1 MSPDLFFALTLAIKL
16 GVTAAFVVFAS
27 MVAERAGPLVGA
39 MVSTLPISS
48 GPAYVFLALDHDTT
62 FLARTAVTSLAVNAA
77 TAGFALIYAVV
88 AQRQR
93 LTLSLPIALGAWF
106 VFSFVIEQLRWNL
119 VNAIA
124 VNAATFIVCIPLSR
138 RFQHAKMRFPRRQW
152 YDMPLRATMVASLV
166 VIVVGLSARVG
177 PAVTGILAVFPIVLT
192 SLMLIL
198 QPRIGGPATAAVIAN
213 TIWGLVGFGAALV
226 AVCVTVIPLGAAVA
240 LALGL
245 AISVCWNLMIWTFR
259 RRRIAVIASDSH
271 SKS

>member
-1 MSPDLFFALTLAIKL
+1 MTPDLFFALTLAIKL

-62 FLARTAVTSLAVNAA
+62 FLAMTAVTSLAVNAA
-77 TAGFALIYAVV
+77 TAGFALIYATV

-93 LTLSLPIALGAWF
+93 LAVSLPIALGAWF
-106 VFSFVIEQLRWNL
+106 VFSLVIELLRWDL
-119 VNAIA
+119 VSGIA

-138 RFQHAKMRFPRRQW
+138 RFLHAKMPFPRRRW
-152 YDMPLRATMVASLV
+152 YDMPLRAAMVASLV
-166 VIVVGLSARVG
+166 VTVVGLSGRVG
-177 PAVTGILAVFPIVLT
+177 SAVTGILAVFPIVLT

-226 AVCVTVIPLGAAVA
+226 AVCITVIPLGAAVA

-245 AISVCWNLMIWTFR
+245 VISVSWNLMIWTFR
-259 RRRIAVIASDSH
+259 RRRLAVSASESH
-271 SKS
+271 SSV

>member
-1 MSPDLFFALTLAIKL
+1 MSPDLLFALTLAIKL

-27 MVAERAGPLVGA
+27 MIAERAGPLVGA

-48 GPAYVFLALDHDTT
+48 GPAFVFLALDHDTT
-62 FLARTAVTSLAVNAA
+62 FLAQTAVTSLAVNAA
-77 TAGFALIYAVV
+77 TAGFALIYATV
-88 AQRQR
+88 AQR
-93 LTLSLPIALGAWF
+93 LPLAFSLPIALGAWL
-106 VFSFVIEQLRWNL
+106 VFSFVIEHLRWSL
-119 VNAIA
+119 TSAIA
-124 VNAATFIVCIPLSR
+124 VNAAAFIVCIPLSR
-138 RFQHAKMRFPRRQW
+138 RFLYAKMRFPRRQW
-152 YDMPLRATMVASLV
+152 YDMPLRAALVASLV
-166 VIVVGLSARVG
+166 VTVVGLSARVG

-226 AVCVTVIPLGAAVA
+226 AVYVTVVPLGAAVG

-245 AISVCWNLMIWTFR
+245 AVSVCWNLMIWTFR
-259 RRRIAVIASDSH
+259 RRQLAASTSDVH